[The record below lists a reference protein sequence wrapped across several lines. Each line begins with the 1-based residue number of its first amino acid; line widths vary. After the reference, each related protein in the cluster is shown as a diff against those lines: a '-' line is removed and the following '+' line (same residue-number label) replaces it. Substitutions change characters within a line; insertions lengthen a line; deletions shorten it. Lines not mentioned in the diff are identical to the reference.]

1 MFNRENWYHGHIN
14 RETANKVLADKGMID
29 GSFLVRDKQPGIFVL
44 TYAYNKKIFHYILNQ
59 DAVDGWVIHGNKNEK
74 WGRTLES
81 LIKSLGAEVIHPFP
95 IRMVLPIAPTMH
107 LNTKKIGTEVPGQ
120 AKSKIQNTV
129 IDIEHIPGRKISN
142 PENTLS
148 DDQLAMLVS
157 HGNPYP
163 IANETS
169 KKASIRKTSIEAAS
183 NLELQKKVIDG

>member
-1 MFNRENWYHGHIN
+1 
-14 RETANKVLADKGMID
+14 MID

-81 LIKSLGAEVIHPFP
+81 LIKSLEAEVIHPFP
-95 IRMVLPIAPTMH
+95 IRMVLPIAPAMH
-107 LNTKKIGTEVPGQ
+107 LNTKKIGTEVPVQ
-120 AKSKIQNTV
+120 AKGKIQNTV

-163 IANETS
+163 IANEAS
-169 KKASIRKTSIEAAS
+169 KKASIRK
-183 NLELQKKVIDG
+183 NLH